1 MPLYWGKKN
10 ISGVNASLLNNQESS
25 GGVDTSD
32 ATATSND
39 IRKPKTAYVSTG
51 KVIGTMPEYDA
62 MTIEPSEEQQVINS
76 GKFLSGDITVNGVS
90 PFYVGSSVTRQG
102 ATEIIPTKES
112 QVAVQSGTYT
122 NGDIV
127 VNPIPEQYIITDD
140 ADALAE
146 HIRLN
151 KKAYVNR
158 KQVIGTMPEQSAQT
172 ITPSETKQTVS
183 GNKYLT
189 GDITVNA
196 ISSTYVGSQVTR
208 QSAKTITPT
217 KSSQTAVSANVY
229 TTGAL
234 TVAPIP
240 SQYITTTD
248 ANATAS
254 DILNGK
260 TAYVNGVK
268 ITGNVVVQKYYSG
281 SSAPS
286 SSLGN
291 NGDLYLKV

>member
-10 ISGVNASLLNNQESS
+10 ISGVNASLFNNQESS
-25 GGVDTSD
+25 GGIDISD

-51 KVIGTMPEYDA
+51 KVIGTMLEYDA

-76 GKFLSGDITVNGVS
+76 GKFLSGDITVNGIS

-102 ATEIIPTKES
+102 ATEIIPAEES
-112 QVAVQSGTYT
+112 QIAVQSGTYT
-122 NGDIV
+122 NGDIIV
-127 VNPIPEQYIITDD
+127 SPIPEQYIVTDD
-140 ADALAE
+140 ADALPE

-172 ITPSETKQTVS
+172 ITPSETKQTIS

-217 KSSQTAVSANVY
+217 KSSQTAVNANVY
-229 TTGAL
+229 TTGAI
-234 TVAPIP
+234 TISPIP

-248 ANATAS
+248 ANATSS

-260 TAYVNGVK
+260 SAYVNGVK

-281 SSAPS
+281 SSTPS